1 MLQKGLTFNHVLVNN
16 VARLPKKFELKIHK
30 KLKFFANNMHMLLAK
45 SNLHQQHYKVVGK
58 EGSSPT
64 AW

>member
-1 MLQKGLTFNHVLVNN
+1 VLVNN

-64 AW
+64 TW